1 MMKRS
6 LSFTSVVLLA
16 LLGTS
21 PAFAQT
27 SAMKPSTVDIS
38 FATTAAEGGMAEV
51 ADAKLALAKSKNPS
65 VDAFARRMVLDHT
78 LANDKLVAILQ
89 KQSIPE
95 PSGVGE
101 TNEAMHRKLL
111 SLNGGVF
118 DENYLNQQKAAHLAT
133 IALFEREA
141 SAGKD
146 PALVAFAKATLPT
159 LHEHLAMVEKIT
171 TG

>member
-1 MMKRS
+1 M
-6 LSFTSVVLLA
+6 TSAALLV
-16 LLGTS
+16 LLGTA

-27 SAMKPSTVDIS
+27 SMKPSTVDLS

-51 ADAKLALAKSKNPS
+51 ADAKLALAKSKNAS
-65 VDAFARRMVLDHT
+65 VDAFARRMVHDHT
-78 LANDKLVAILQ
+78 QANDKLLAILQ
-89 KQSIPE
+89 KQDIPA
-95 PSGVGE
+95 PAGVGA
-101 TNEAMHRKLL
+101 TNASMHQKLL
-111 SLNGGVF
+111 SLHGGVF
-118 DENYLNQQKAAHLAT
+118 DETYLDQQKAAHIAT

-171 TG
+171 AA